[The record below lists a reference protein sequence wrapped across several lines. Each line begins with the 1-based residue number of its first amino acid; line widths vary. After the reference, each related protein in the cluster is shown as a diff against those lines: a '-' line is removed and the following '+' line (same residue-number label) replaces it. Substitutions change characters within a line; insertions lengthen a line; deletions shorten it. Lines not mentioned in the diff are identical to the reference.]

1 MSVMGGHPAEDA
13 LMDLLEDRGSSP
25 ARAHVAQCAHCQ
37 ARLAEAR
44 EGLELALTADVPE
57 PSPLYWQSFRTQV
70 GSRIE
75 AGPAPAPS
83 WRRLLL
89 SPWLPAVA
97 AAAVV
102 IAVLVPRAPEPSPVL
117 GPAPEVASVL
127 PAWSALP
134 ATEDDEALELLAA
147 VVPEASGPLVECHG
161 LGACMVEA
169 AALSDEESDALADA
183 LRRDLEADL

>member
-44 EGLELALTADVPE
+44 EGLELALSADVPE
-57 PSPLYWQSFRTQV
+57 PSPLYWQSFRHQV

-75 AGPAPAPS
+75 SATVVAPL
-83 WRRLLL
+83 WRRVLV
-89 SPWLPAVA
+89 SPWLPAAA
-97 AAAVV
+97 AAAVA
-102 IAVLVPRAPEPSPVL
+102 IAVLVPRAPAPVP
-117 GPAPEVASVL
+117 GPDAAPVL

-134 ATEDDEALELLAA
+134 ATEDDEGLALLAA
-147 VVPEASGPLVECHG
+147 VVPGTSGPLVECQG
-161 LGACMVEA
+161 LGACMGEA
-169 AALSDEESDALADA
+169 AALSEEESVALADA
-183 LRRDLEADL
+183 LRLELEADL